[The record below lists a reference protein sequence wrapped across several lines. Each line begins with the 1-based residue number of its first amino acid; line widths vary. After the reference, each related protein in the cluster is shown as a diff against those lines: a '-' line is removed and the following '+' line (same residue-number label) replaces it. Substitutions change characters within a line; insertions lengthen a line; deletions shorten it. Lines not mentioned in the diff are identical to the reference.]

1 MGKIGG
7 QMDEHAKVKAIDTVL
22 SQKEKELVVRS
33 LAMYERKI
41 KKSIEEL
48 EKVDSLELQKLQQK
62 KYSVIQKRR
71 NEFKLSR
78 LIRNKLK

>member
-1 MGKIGG
+1 
-7 QMDEHAKVKAIDTVL
+7 MDEHAKVKAIDTVL